1 MSASM
6 ASFGQLAM
14 LYSQRLSEESQRL
27 FKKASSP
34 VPQPRVGQLDASV
47 LDGELVDLL
56 KSQLWKVFKTFRPD
70 VKDNYESELLLMLK
84 LVVFKLTV
92 WDHSA
97 TYGAKL
103 QNLKFVD
110 GSVGTSLSRPLSRN
124 QKLGYAILVVGG
136 DFLWDKLERYISTMD
151 EGRDDFD
158 GRAARRQAILRK
170 LSDALSS
177 LWSLSSLANFL
188 LFLYTG
194 RYSTLIL
201 RLLRIRLV
209 PASRTLT
216 RQVNFEF
223 QNRQLVW
230 NAFTEFLLFIVPV
243 LNLPKIKR
251 RVTKLLSQGLSG
263 GNSSSG
269 QSSTQGELYFL
280 PEKTCPI
287 CYQGTES
294 SGNGT
299 GNSHVAHN
307 TDVTNPYEAAE
318 CSHVYCYVCITT
330 KLLEAGG
337 EGWNCLRCTTLIKK
351 AKPFVQINPRSIAI
365 SPSVMKHA
373 ESIKESTG
381 TRAIPPMVPQA
392 AQQSDSTDNS
402 DASEEEEEEEA
413 DFDNVEE
420 ASSGSDDENVDVEDY
435 DDYDDEDLEE
445 DGLGE
450 SGFVVADEDF

>member
-1 MSASM
+1 MSASIV
-6 ASFGQLAM
+6 SFGQLAM
-14 LYSQRLSEESQRL
+14 SYSQRLSEESQRL
-27 FKKASSP
+27 FKNSSSP

-56 KSQLWKVFKTFRPD
+56 KSQLWKVFKTFRPE
-70 VKDNYESELLLMLK
+70 VKDHYESELLLLLK

-110 GSVGTSLSRPLSRN
+110 GRVGTSLSRPLSRN

-158 GRAARRQAILRK
+158 SRAARRTAFLRK

-188 LFLYTG
+188 FFLYTG

-209 PASRTLT
+209 PASRSLT

-243 LNLPKIKR
+243 LNLPRIKR
-251 RVTKLLSQGLSG
+251 RVTKFLSQGLPG
-263 GNSSSG
+263 GNGTSG

-294 SGNGT
+294 TGSGT
-299 GNSHVAHN
+299 GSSHVAHN
-307 TDVTNPYEAAE
+307 TDITNPYEAAE

-337 EGWNCLRCTTLIKK
+337 EGWNCLRCATLIRK
-351 AKPFVQINPRSIAI
+351 AKPFVQINPSAIAI
-365 SPSVMKHA
+365 SPLVMKNA

-381 TRAIPPMVPQA
+381 ARTIPPTAPQA
-392 AQQSDSTDNS
+392 AQSSDSTDNS
-402 DASEEEEEEEA
+402 DVSEREEVAHANVREE
-413 DFDNVEE
+413 
-420 ASSGSDDENVDVEDY
+420 SSESDDENVDVEDY
-435 DDYDDEDLEE
+435 DYDEDDEDVE